1 MSVGC
6 VSSTPPFV
14 VMLDREA
21 QHLDVP
27 GEALV
32 EILDGQGCLQRL
44 PRVAAQKSSSCVSRV
59 DGTILDCHPDLSRR
73 RFGIYLEIDGVGTRR
88 GPVARKIGPHLAPT
102 VNDGLWEWA

>member
-14 VMLDREA
+14 VMRDREA

-44 PRVAAQKSSSCVSRV
+44 PV
-59 DGTILDCHPDLSRR
+59 
-73 RFGIYLEIDGVGTRR
+73 
-88 GPVARKIGPHLAPT
+88 
-102 VNDGLWEWA
+102 